1 MTGKRTVVIFGAA
14 RMDAN
19 AGARS
24 RSAGDKW
31 WEFGFFFFLSFFLFL
46 FVF

>member
-1 MTGKRTVVIFGAA
+1 MRTGKRTGIFWLSD

-19 AGARS
+19 AGAPS

-31 WEFGFFFFLSFFLFL
+31 WEFGGFFLLFAF